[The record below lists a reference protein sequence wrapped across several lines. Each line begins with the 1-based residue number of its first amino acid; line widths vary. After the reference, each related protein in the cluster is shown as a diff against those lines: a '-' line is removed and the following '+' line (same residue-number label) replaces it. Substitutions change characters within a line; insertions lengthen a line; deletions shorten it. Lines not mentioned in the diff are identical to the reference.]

1 MTESSHSFDYD
12 VLSRMIKEN
21 APVGASSLALILN
34 TSQATIG
41 RKLLQLEHRGFLK
54 KQSNKER
61 VVTAEG
67 QKYFQELKND
77 TVRAQRVKELIEGS
91 LVSSEKDLL
100 DILTARRVIERETAY
115 LAAKNISREE
125 C

>member
-1 MTESSHSFDYD
+1 MTESFHGFDYD

-21 APVGASSLALILN
+21 VPVGASSLALMLN
-34 TSQATIG
+34 TSQAKIG

-54 KQSNKER
+54 KQSNKGR